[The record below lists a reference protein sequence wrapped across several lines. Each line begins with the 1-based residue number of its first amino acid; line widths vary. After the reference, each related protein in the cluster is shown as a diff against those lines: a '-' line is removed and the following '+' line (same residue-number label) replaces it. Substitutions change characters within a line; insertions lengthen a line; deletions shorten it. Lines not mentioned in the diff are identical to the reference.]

1 MGQNYFDLLLQ
12 GGGEFFRRDAGH
24 FQRTPQRAKGNF
36 PVQGDDATAFAIGGD
51 FFEDDMAA
59 ALAVNEESE
68 SFQSLH
74 RLRAGHDGQFSHA
87 LIQKCGSPPVS

>member
-51 FFEDDMAA
+51 FFEDDMLPRWRSTKNPSRFKAFTA
-59 ALAVNEESE
+59 SMPETMGSLAM
-68 SFQSLH
+68 
-74 RLRAGHDGQFSHA
+74 R
-87 LIQKCGSPPVS
+87 